1 MIKHLLA
8 IPILAAA
15 LCPPVRPAIAWHSCE
30 DTRLAAAGARCGE
43 IRVPLDYQGDRTI
56 SVAVARR
63 PATGHKRGALMV
75 NNGGPGPSLDA
86 VLLDGPLAAQYD
98 LIAIDPRF
106 FGRSTPLECGWTTG
120 DYLRSAQFASPDRP
134 AFEQSVAAAK
144 SLAARCAPDRELLPH
159 GSTRN
164 IARDLDAVRAALG
177 EPRISYLGWSYG
189 GYLGAVYL
197 QMFPGRADRVVL
209 DSPVGPDAY
218 GPALTR
224 ETGPADAAALADW
237 ATWAAVH
244 NGQLGATAADV
255 LSTVDEIAARTPFR
269 LGEYRIDAA
278 MLPGLL
284 LTAVDSDAFYAELT
298 AQVRVLRDAARG
310 LAVTPTPDQAERLA
324 LYRSQDVVAE
334 FGFSAGVA
342 NRCAD
347 RAAARD
353 PETYWR
359 DMEAHR
365 AAEPFF
371 GSLARQITP
380 CAFWPAQPAEPP
392 TRVDVTHSALVVGA
406 TGDPAAPYPGQQAMH
421 GVIHGSRMVT
431 LGGAFRHGVYRS
443 EGTQCVGDL
452 VERYL
457 LDGMLPGGDVTCARP
472 A

>member
-1 MIKHLLA
+1 MIKHF
-8 IPILAAA
+8 LAASIA
-15 LCPPVRPAIAWHSCE
+15 ASLVCPPSQPAIEWHDCQ
-30 DTRLAAAGARCGE
+30 DARLAAAGARCGE
-43 IRVPLDYQGDRTI
+43 IRVPLDHKGDRTI

-63 PATGHKRGALMV
+63 PATGHKRGSLLV

-86 VLLDGPLAAQYD
+86 VLLDGPLAGQHD
-98 LIAIDPRF
+98 LVAIDPRF
-106 FGRSTPLECGWTTG
+106 FGRSTPLECGWSTG
-120 DYLRSAQFASPDRP
+120 DYLRSAQFASPDRR
-134 AFEQSVAAAK
+134 AFDESVAAAK
-144 SLAARCAPDRELLPH
+144 KLAARCEPYRDLLPH

-197 QMFPGRADRVVL
+197 EMFPSRVDRVVL

-224 ETGPADAAALADW
+224 ETGKVDAAALADW
-237 ATWAAVH
+237 ARWAAVH
-244 NGQLGATAADV
+244 NGQLGATTAEV
-255 LSTVDEIAARTPFR
+255 LSTVDDIAARTPFQV
-269 LGEYRIDAA
+269 GEYRVDAA

-284 LTAVDSDAFYAELT
+284 LTAVDTDAFYAELT

-310 LAVTPTPDQAERLA
+310 LAVTPTPEQAERFE
-324 LYRSQDVVAE
+324 LYRSQEVSAE

-347 RAAARD
+347 RAASRD

-359 DMEAHR
+359 DMEKHR

-380 CAFWPAQPAEPP
+380 CAFWPASPAEPP
-392 TRVDVTHSALVVGA
+392 TRVDVAHPALVVGA

-421 GVIHGSRMVT
+421 AAIHGSRMVT
-431 LGGAFRHGVYRS
+431 LDGAFRHGVYRS
-443 EGTQCVGDL
+443 EGTNCVSEI

-457 LDGMLPGGDVTCARP
+457 LDGVLPAGDVKCAHR